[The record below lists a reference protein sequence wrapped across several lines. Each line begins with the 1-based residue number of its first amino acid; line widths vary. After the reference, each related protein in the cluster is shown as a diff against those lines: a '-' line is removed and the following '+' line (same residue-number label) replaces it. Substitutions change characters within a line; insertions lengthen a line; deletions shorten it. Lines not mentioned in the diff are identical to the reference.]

1 MNSFKTARL
10 TIVILFLGLLLP
22 GASALAEDEL
32 KKPVLQDVPADTHLS
47 MHQFRHE
54 LGAFGTV
61 EAYMSHEGVL
71 TIHGHV
77 DDGITRSEVERLARK
92 VKGVVEVR
100 NLIFTD

>member
-32 KKPVLQDVPADTHLS
+32 KKPVMQDVPADTHLS